1 MYAGRS
7 LGCAACHA
15 QAAARPRRRCWQQTK
30 HFHLSSRYAA
40 SVAYGLI
47 VVRVRVR
54 IACVHCFSAASHGG
68 RFKRRRSGL
77 ALKLELFASWA
88 LPEAVRDCFPNAVH
102 NGKLHHAFCTN
113 ELLIFV
119 KDVPILSFEEP
130 VLTL

>member
-77 ALKLELFASWA
+77 ALKLELLASWA
-88 LPEAVRDCFPNAVH
+88 LPEAVRDFFPNAVH
-102 NGKLHHAFCTN
+102 NGKHTSCILH
-113 ELLIFV
+113 E
-119 KDVPILSFEEP
+119 
-130 VLTL
+130 